1 MAPNDNVREGEECVF
16 APQMIHLD
24 HLILDTFLYRF
35 PKYINKMYTNTD
47 RLAPSPSTNRKIR
60 WGWGYNLVDARA
72 ATRGRCVAN
81 PGR

>member
-1 MAPNDNVREGEECVF
+1 MAPNDNVREGEKCVF
-16 APQMIHLD
+16 APSNDPSGSFNI
-24 HLILDTFLYRF
+24 DTFLYRF